1 MTTRTA
7 LESDPLIDA
16 KQAAK
21 LLNISPTKIKRMAQ
35 AGQVPAIQIG
45 NYWKFRASWL
55 ESWLNS
61 RVPSAASPVI
71 DQLKSEVAAL
81 RKEVADLERKTA
93 ARKR

>member
-45 NYWKFRASWL
+45 NC
-55 ESWLNS
+55 
-61 RVPSAASPVI
+61 
-71 DQLKSEVAAL
+71 
-81 RKEVADLERKTA
+81 
-93 ARKR
+93 